1 MGATTTINDI
11 EKAFL
16 KRLIKQY
23 KVQYSG
29 EKNPETK
36 VLIISMIEN
45 LEKDLDRGTILVDQ
59 DESGDQQGVSTTPPT
74 ERPSSL
80 VTPGVEPPKEKKKV
94 NPKVFEPTVVV
105 ATTPVVIT
113 SKNVEKLDFLD
124 DEEDGDGD
132 SVQHH
137 HVENDN
143 MESEPEENDDDYDSG
158 GNVVDNTTQP
168 TKPTTKRTSFID
180 KVVTEQPPVEIVR
193 EEPPSPLVEEDDSAK
208 KRKRDP
214 IPKICQNCN
223 ALQVG
228 NHITITVCRGKCLY
242 FEMIE
247 SKLITPK
254 MIKEMDRKRA
264 AHENKFSAK
273 GNDTTPQVE
282 ESGDE
287 EKPKKKKKKKRS
299 LKKKQAVVSGGD
311 DDGSN

>member
-23 KVQYSG
+23 RVQFES
-29 EKNPETK
+29 EKSPETK
-36 VLIISMIEN
+36 VIIISMIEN

-59 DESGDQQGVSTTPPT
+59 DESGDQQSFSVPPT
-74 ERPSSL
+74 ERQ
-80 VTPGVEPPKEKKKV
+80 TPQPIAEPPKEKKKV

-105 ATTPVVIT
+105 ATKPVVIT
-113 SKNVEKLDFLD
+113 PPLNNEKLDFLD
-124 DEEDGDGD
+124 DEEDGDEGTH
-132 SVQHH
+132 HH
-137 HVENDN
+137 HVENNNDN
-143 MESEPEENDDDYDSG
+143 MESEQEEDDDYDSG
-158 GNVVDNTTQP
+158 GNVVEPSPQP
-168 TKPTTKRTSFID
+168 TKHIPKRTSFID
-180 KVVTEQPPVEIVR
+180 KVIVNEQPPVPKSPVAIIH
-193 EEPPSPLVEEDDSAK
+193 EEPPVEEEDSVK

-214 IPKICQNCN
+214 IPKICNNCN

-254 MIKEMDRKRA
+254 MIKEMDKKRA
-264 AHENKFSAK
+264 AHEKKFSAK

-287 EKPKKKKKKKRS
+287 EKPKKKKKKRS
-299 LKKKQAVVSGGD
+299 LKKKQVATGGD